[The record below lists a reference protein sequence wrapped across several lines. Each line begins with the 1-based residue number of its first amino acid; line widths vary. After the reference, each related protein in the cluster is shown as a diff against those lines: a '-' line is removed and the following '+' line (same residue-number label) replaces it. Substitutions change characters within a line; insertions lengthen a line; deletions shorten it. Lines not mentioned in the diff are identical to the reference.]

1 MFALY
6 AIIARSRARRSAI
19 TGLVLSVGG
28 ALFVAAFA
36 ALAVDIWRHA
46 RVA

>member
-1 MFALY
+1 MIKSSANPAGVVAL
-6 AIIARSRARRSAI
+6 AR
-19 TGLVLSVGG
+19 VGG